1 MASQALGSKRQR
13 SVLAQA
19 PTATSFTSSSKILC
33 VLTLGRVESTTDGR
47 IQDTSGEV
55 IYRVFFKAL
64 VMKPFKGEVLDGV
77 VMDVSDN
84 GIMI

>member
-1 MASQALGSKRQR
+1 MLKS
-13 SVLAQA
+13 
-19 PTATSFTSSSKILC
+19 C
-33 VLTLGRVESTTDGR
+33 RVESTTDGR

-77 VMDVSDN
+77 IMDVSDN
-84 GIMI
+84 GIMIQSGPLESFISLIVSLAT